1 MCMYPTS
8 PLWVDC
14 PCCLTPAIYLLLFQE
29 DGTDRL
35 VYKVG
40 YFVDRV
46 NRIPP
51 SAINNL
57 PGNVGLP
64 AYMRGLHTHV
74 ITDHLTQISY
84 IIAFHIHV
92 YEML

>member
-1 MCMYPTS
+1 MLPNS
-8 PLWVDC
+8 S
-14 PCCLTPAIYLLLFQE
+14 YLFIIVS
-29 DGTDRL
+29 GRWSDRL
-35 VYKVG
+35 IYKVG
-40 YFVDRV
+40 NFVDRV